1 MTEQSIGK
9 RIATLRK
16 EKGWTQVELAE
27 KLSVSD
33 KTVSKW
39 ESDGGYPEISQLPVM
54 ANIFGVSIDYLMT
67 GKTPEKE
74 IITMSKAELCA
85 KNDDASMAEEVIDLP
100 NDENGKNITDYVL
113 QYRCFKVFEKLCEVN
128 RNFIERFNII
138 DAITLA
144 ILANKPSV
152 LAGARFMIE
161 RNWQFTFESENE
173 IKSLLPEE
181 DKEKFR
187 DYRDQ
192 CICIIPRKFFNV
204 LVTDKRINENT
215 IDFLLSPQSDRK
227 CVWYHALPYMIDEA
241 YSCGNEALFR
251 KFIGAAKENNDYAYA
266 NIQITSDRYDREYN
280 YVANY
285 FFMGNRGGNGGYGL
299 VRILDRTF
307 KSAFDKGDIEMISEF
322 NGINNAIRSF
332 VKNTQPIFADAFK
345 CYVATDDE
353 IRIAKLKLDKN
364 VSDTELKIQSAVHN
378 GIISINELA
387 QVKDFNAVKRAL
399 YEYPI
404 HYFEIVYN
412 LYADNKQRELFRF
425 AVDNGNARLADAVI
439 NNDTNCIEA
448 ELLSYCTKA
457 DSDALYRIADKV
469 NINRNELYAD
479 EKSNAKKLKYSNS
492 VREAVEYL
500 QKVKERIVNELS
512 LKIDKSE
519 LVGKFTKE
527 YFEKELKAGN
537 RDMVIINLCVRFE
550 AVLKC
555 NYGYADSFVEM
566 IDEYCKN
573 QLTRTEDDGW
583 GYENTSYDKISLLHK
598 LRKERNS
605 LVHAEKTNDKLTD
618 EELKNCIEYI
628 CSIE

>member
-1 MTEQSIGK
+1 M
-9 RIATLRK
+9 
-16 EKGWTQVELAE
+16 
-27 KLSVSD
+27 
-33 KTVSKW
+33 
-39 ESDGGYPEISQLPVM
+39 
-54 ANIFGVSIDYLMT
+54 
-67 GKTPEKE
+67 
-74 IITMSKAELCA
+74 
-85 KNDDASMAEEVIDLP
+85 
-100 NDENGKNITDYVL
+100 
-113 QYRCFKVFEKLCEVN
+113 
-128 RNFIERFNII
+128 
-138 DAITLA
+138 
-144 ILANKPSV
+144 
-152 LAGARFMIE
+152 
-161 RNWQFTFESENE
+161 
-173 IKSLLPEE
+173 
-181 DKEKFR
+181 
-187 DYRDQ
+187 
-192 CICIIPRKFFNV
+192 
-204 LVTDKRINENT
+204 
-215 IDFLLSPQSDRK
+215 
-227 CVWYHALPYMIDEA
+227 
-241 YSCGNEALFR
+241 
-251 KFIGAAKENNDYAYA
+251 
-266 NIQITSDRYDREYN
+266 
-280 YVANY
+280 
-285 FFMGNRGGNGGYGL
+285 
-299 VRILDRTF
+299 
-307 KSAFDKGDIEMISEF
+307 
-322 NGINNAIRSF
+322 
-332 VKNTQPIFADAFK
+332 
-345 CYVATDDE
+345 
-353 IRIAKLKLDKN
+353 
-364 VSDTELKIQSAVHN
+364 
-378 GIISINELA
+378 
-387 QVKDFNAVKRAL
+387 
-399 YEYPI
+399 
-404 HYFEIVYN
+404 
-412 LYADNKQRELFRF
+412 YADNKQRELFRF